1 MCGKMVALVRI
12 ETGGLANLMM
22 VQEVKNVET
31 FMLMGSGT
39 IYPAIVINIVTTV
52 V

>member
-1 MCGKMVALVRI
+1 MCGQMVAPVCI

-39 IYPAIVINIVTTV
+39 IYHAMIMKTVTTV